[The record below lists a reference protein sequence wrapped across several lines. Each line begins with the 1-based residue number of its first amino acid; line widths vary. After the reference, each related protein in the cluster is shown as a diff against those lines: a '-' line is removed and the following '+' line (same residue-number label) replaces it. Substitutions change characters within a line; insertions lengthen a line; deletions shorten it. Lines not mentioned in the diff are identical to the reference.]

1 MKKLVAITALGLAFG
16 LSNSSFASD
25 YMSIYTNSPA
35 SQDTTTEITGGEV
48 ETSPMS
54 FYLSPVKKGT
64 GRDQTAK
71 AADNDEPTLL
81 VFGVSL

>member
-1 MKKLVAITALGLAFG
+1 MKKLVAITALGLALGF
-16 LSNSSFASD
+16 SNSSFASD
-25 YMSIYTNSPA
+25 YMGIYLSSPTA
-35 SQDTTTEITGGEV
+35 QDITTEISGGEV
-48 ETSPMS
+48 ETNPMS

>member
-1 MKKLVAITALGLAFG
+1 MKKLVAITALGIALGF
-16 LSNSSFASD
+16 SNSSFAVNFVD
-25 YMSIYTNSPA
+25 VDTKSPS
-35 SQDTTTEITGGEV
+35 SQEVTTEITGGEV
-48 ETSPMS
+48 ETNSMS

-64 GRDQTAK
+64 GREQTAK